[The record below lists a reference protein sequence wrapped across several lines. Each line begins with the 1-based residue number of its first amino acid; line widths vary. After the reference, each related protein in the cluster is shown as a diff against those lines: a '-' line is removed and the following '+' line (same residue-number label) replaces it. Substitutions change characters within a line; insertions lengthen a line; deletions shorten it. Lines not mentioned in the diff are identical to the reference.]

1 MVNLVFL
8 YVFPYFLLH
17 KMERVTLIC
26 IHRAYYYIII
36 VIKITSPLSLTAAL

>member
-26 IHRAYYYIII
+26 IHREYYYIII

>member
-26 IHRAYYYIII
+26 IHRAYYYII